1 MRVKS
6 AGWRRVRE
14 SNIWSRREVLR
25 AALSGASLF
34 AAGPLLT
41 GCGSDDGGGHGKT
54 TLTSNI
60 ANLGPLGEPDANG
73 IRLPA
78 GFTSRK
84 LGEARR
90 EVIPGHGF
98 TWILAP
104 DGGAVFPADDDGW
117 IYVSNSEIPN
127 VGGSVSG
134 GVAAMRFD
142 SGGNVVDAYSIL
154 TGTSINC
161 AGGPTPWGTW
171 LSCEEFLMG
180 RVWECDPFGEVEG
193 VVRPALGTFQHEA
206 VTVDPVLGHLYLTE
220 DLPDGRFYR
229 FTPERM
235 TNDGYPDI
243 TAGSLAVLQIV
254 EGEEGPVIWH
264 TLEDPDGTVTP
275 TRLQVPES
283 TVFKGGEGIRY
294 HEGLVYFSTKGD
306 NRVWVYDTEAE
317 TIAIFYDDDD
327 FEEPVLSGVDN
338 IEISVAGDVLVA
350 EDGGNMQ
357 LVAITPSGVILPL
370 LQIEGQQNSEITGP
384 AFSPDGQHLYFSSQR
399 GVLGH
404 PGGGTTYVMS
414 GPFFS

>member
-6 AGWRRVRE
+6 DRWGRTRG
-14 SNIWSRREVLR
+14 SNIWSRREVLQ

-34 AAGPLLT
+34 AAGPLLS
-41 GCGSDDGGGHGKT
+41 GCGSDDGGPGRT

-84 LGEARR
+84 LGQARQ

-98 TWILAP
+98 NWILAP
-104 DGGAVFPADDDGW
+104 DGGAVFPTDDGGW

-127 VGGSVSG
+127 IGGSASG

-142 SGGNVVDAYSIL
+142 SGGNIVDAYSIL

-171 LSCEEFLMG
+171 LTCEEFLNG
-180 RVWECDPFGEVEG
+180 RVWECDPFGLVPG

-220 DLPDGRFYR
+220 DLSDGRFYR
-229 FTPERM
+229 FTADRM
-235 TNDGYPDI
+235 TDDGHPDI
-243 TAGSLAVLQIV
+243 TAGTLEVLQITQ
-254 EGEEGPVIWH
+254 GEEGPVIWH
-264 TLEDPDGTVTP
+264 TLADPDALVTP
-275 TRLQVPES
+275 TREQVPES
-283 TVFKGGEGIRY
+283 TVFRGGEGIRY

-317 TIAIFYDDDD
+317 TIAIFYDDND
-327 FEEPVLSGVDN
+327 FETPVLRGVDN
-338 IEISVAGDVLVA
+338 IEISVGGDVLVA
-350 EDGGNMQ
+350 EDGDNMQ
-357 LVAITPSGVILPL
+357 IVAITPSGVILPL
-370 LQIEGQQNSEITGP
+370 LQIEGQSNSEITGP

-404 PGGGTTYVMS
+404 PGGGMTYVMS